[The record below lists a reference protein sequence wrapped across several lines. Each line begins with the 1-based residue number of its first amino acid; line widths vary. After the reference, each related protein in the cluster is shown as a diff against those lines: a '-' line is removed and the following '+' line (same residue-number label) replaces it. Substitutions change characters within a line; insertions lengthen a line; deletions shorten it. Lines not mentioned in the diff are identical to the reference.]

1 VKSEEEESEEI
12 RVKSEE
18 WKKKKRI
25 DIKYGFK
32 RYFYRLDIVFG

>member
-18 WKKKKRI
+18 WTMIGLRNEE
-25 DIKYGFK
+25 GE
-32 RYFYRLDIVFG
+32 